1 MHVGTLIAEISIPGA
16 DSLKDKRQ
24 VIKSL
29 LDTLRRKFNVSAAEV
44 EQNDIWR
51 RATLGFAVV
60 SNDRALVGEVLDKVV
75 QEIDKELRCELT
87 HREQE
92 IY

>member
-1 MHVGTLIAEISIPGA
+1 MHVGTLTVEISIPGA

-29 LDTLRRKFNVSAAEV
+29 IEVIRRKFNVSVAEV
-44 EQNDIWR
+44 GENDVWR
-51 RATLGFAVV
+51 RAQLGFAVV
-60 SNDRALVGEVLDKVV
+60 SNEGALISEMLDKIVR
-75 QEIDKELRCELT
+75 EIDNELRCELT